1 MHRVKSCAIAL
12 AIGAIWLAL
21 ARAEEQ
27 APAEPGAEN
36 LAFLAGRW
44 KGTFDHGEWEAV
56 YTSPCGGELLS
67 ANKELRDGR
76 VVMIEF
82 EHFRMVDG
90 KLVLTPFPHG
100 KRSNASFALTHFDPK
115 ARRAVFANPEHDF
128 PSQIVYHRAAED
140 RLVIEVSGAQDGR
153 PTRLMLDLRKQ
164 D

>member
-1 MHRVKSCAIAL
+1 MHHAKSCAVAL

-21 ARAEEQ
+21 ARAQEQ
-27 APAEPGAEN
+27 APAEHGAES
-36 LAFLAGRW
+36 LAFLAGHW
-44 KGTFDHGEWEAV
+44 KGTIDRGEWEAV

-90 KLVLTPFPHG
+90 KLVLTPFPYG
-100 KRSNASFALTHFDPK
+100 KRSSASFPLTNFDHK
-115 ARRAVFANPEHDF
+115 DRRAVFANPEHDF

-140 RLVIEVSGAQDGR
+140 RLVIEVSGTQDGR
-153 PTRLMLDLRKQ
+153 PTRLTLDLRRQ